1 MTKYTLMLY
10 YLLFRLITLPISII
24 LLLTLTSVLYASN
37 LNYFDS
43 AEMGSDS
50 SDIKIEEI
58 QRNDKTSVV
67 HIKAYKR
74 GYVADA
80 AMFEMCSLATIS
92 KNRGYRYF
100 VVLKEKKLT
109 NCKECEWS
117 NEKIVGF
124 LNFKTDLNRRYF
136 GTDYESSAI
145 VDINQ
150 FAMVCGFMQI
160 PSSQFHMA
168 VYFGDLET
176 VKELLEKDR
185 KLINKKDNNGFKP
198 LHLASTEDR
207 KETLNYLISSGA
219 DINGKASHEIAPGI
233 TALHLAVMFDKVDI
247 IKILLNNK
255 ADPESKTETSGNTP
269 LHNAASFGN
278 IEIAKLLLKAGADVD
293 VNNNY
298 GYTPL
303 HDATNSRQINMV
315 RYLLENGANPNKK
328 SVNGESPLT
337 IAKSRKYKEIITAL
351 EENRTKKQ

>member
-1 MTKYTLMLY
+1 
-10 YLLFRLITLPISII
+10 
-24 LLLTLTSVLYASN
+24 
-37 LNYFDS
+37 
-43 AEMGSDS
+43 MGSDS

-80 AMFEMCSLATIS
+80 AMFELCSLATIS

-100 VVLKEKKLT
+100 VVLKEKKLI

-124 LNFKTDLNRRYF
+124 LNSKTDLNRMYF
-136 GTDYESSAI
+136 GTDYKSSAI

-150 FAMVCGFMQI
+150 FAMVCGFMPI
-160 PSSQFHMA
+160 PSSKFHMA

-278 IEIAKLLLKAGADVD
+278 IEIAKLLLKAGANVDVNNNYGYTPLHNAASFGNIEIAKLLLKAGADVD

-298 GYTPL
+298 GHTPL